1 MFLILGV
8 GSFEARHYSDDKVF
22 KGNKKYQKKT
32 QFFSVDKKLI
42 DYQDK
47 IIPEGPTALF
57 PKKSLKVN
65 IYKDN

>member
-22 KGNKKYQKKT
+22 KVNKKYQKKM
-32 QFFSVDKKLI
+32 QFFSVDNAKKLI

-47 IIPEGPTALF
+47 IIPEGPIA
-57 PKKSLKVN
+57 PPP
-65 IYKDN
+65 